1 MIKVK
6 DSIEEQPLNYYYLYV
21 RNLKVLNHIASKPT
35 PDKLKI
41 EVIFYNKKIINIGVY
56 QSN

>member
-6 DSIEEQPLNYYYLYV
+6 DSIEEQPLNSYYLYV

-41 EVIFYNKKIINIGVY
+41 EVIFL
-56 QSN
+56 Q